1 MSRGFIFSFMIK
13 TTYYLN
19 WTYRKEFLCLF
30 LFYIYIL
37 EISWILFLKYGIIH
51 WFNKG
56 IKNKCR
62 FNSNTLSSRWASIW
76 NLSERLIQIRKFYLK
91 FSWCAKALSY
101 VEIYRYICFNL
112 PSQISLKQNYDE
124 QYYISK
130 YLLKNT
136 KIYTGTCIRNSI
148 RNYMDVTKQISHW
161 WYRYDT
167 K

>member
-1 MSRGFIFSFMIK
+1 MFISIL
-13 TTYYLN
+13 YL
-19 WTYRKEFLCLF
+19 
-30 LFYIYIL
+30 YIRDQLNSVL
-37 EISWILFLKYGIIH
+37 EIWYFH

-62 FNSNTLSSRWASIW
+62 FNSNTLSIRWASIW

-112 PSQISLKQNYDE
+112 PSQISCKQNYDK
-124 QYYISK
+124 QYYVSK
-130 YLLKNT
+130 KLLKNT

-148 RNYMDVTKQISHW
+148 RNYMDVTKQIYHW
-161 WYRYDT
+161 WYR
-167 K
+167 

>member
-1 MSRGFIFSFMIK
+1 MSQDFIFSFMIK

-76 NLSERLIQIRKFYLK
+76 NLSERLIQIRNTLNNVFVIQIRKFYLK

-112 PSQISLKQNYDE
+112 PSQISCKQNYDK
-124 QYYISK
+124 QYYVSK
-130 YLLKNT
+130 
-136 KIYTGTCIRNSI
+136 
-148 RNYMDVTKQISHW
+148 
-161 WYRYDT
+161 
-167 K
+167 

>member
-1 MSRGFIFSFMIK
+1 MIK

-112 PSQISLKQNYDE
+112 PSQISCKQNYDK
-124 QYYISK
+124 QYYVSK
-130 YLLKNT
+130 KLLKNT

-148 RNYMDVTKQISHW
+148 RNYMDVTKQIYHW
-161 WYRYDT
+161 WYR
-167 K
+167 